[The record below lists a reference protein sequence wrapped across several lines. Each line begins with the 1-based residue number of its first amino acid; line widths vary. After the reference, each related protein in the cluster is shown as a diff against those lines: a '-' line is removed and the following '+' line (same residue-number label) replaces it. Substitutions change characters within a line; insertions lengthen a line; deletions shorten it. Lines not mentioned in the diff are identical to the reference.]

1 MKATSAMDQPM
12 PVPKRTPT
20 KSKRSTAGK
29 DAAASGAETREKLLA
44 AARACLRDEGIAG
57 VSARAIARHGDLNQA
72 LVFYH
77 FGSVDGLLQA
87 VARTDSERRARLY
100 EDRLADVSTLKELV
114 SIGRQIHKVEFAEGN
129 TAVLAQ
135 LVAGAASST
144 DLGVA
149 VQDGMQTW
157 TTLVE
162 DALARVLAGTPLA
175 TAVPLGD
182 VAYAIASLFLG
193 LELMGGVDGDDAR
206 VESLFTSLDA
216 VSGLVDMLLRS
227 GAPRE

>member
-1 MKATSAMDQPM
+1 M
-12 PVPKRTPT
+12 PAAKRTASGT
-20 KSKRSTAGK
+20 SRTAS
-29 DAAASGAETREKLLA
+29 DSGAETRDRLLA
-44 AARACLRDEGIAG
+44 AARACLRQEGIAG

-87 VARTDSERRARLY
+87 VARTDAERRSLLY
-100 EDRLADVSTLKELV
+100 ADRLVGVTTLKELV
-114 SIGRQIHKVEFAEGN
+114 SVGRQIHEVEFAEGN

-135 LVAGAASST
+135 LVAGAASSP
-144 DLGVA
+144 DLGAA

-162 DALARVLAGTPLA
+162 DALARVVAGTPLA
-175 TAVPLGD
+175 AVVPLGD

-193 LELMGGVDGDDAR
+193 LELMGGVDGDDTR

-216 VSGLVDMLLRS
+216 ISGLVDTLLRS
-227 GAPRE
+227 GTT

>member
-1 MKATSAMDQPM
+1 MTAMPAA
-12 PVPKRTPT
+12 KRTASGT
-20 KSKRSTAGK
+20 SRTAS
-29 DAAASGAETREKLLA
+29 DSGAETRDRLLA
-44 AARACLRDEGIAG
+44 AARACLRQEGIAG

-87 VARTDSERRARLY
+87 VARTDAERRALLY
-100 EDRLADVSTLKELV
+100 ADRLVGVTTLKELV
-114 SIGRQIHKVEFAEGN
+114 SVGRQIHDVEFAEGN

-135 LVAGAASST
+135 LVAGAASSP

-162 DALARVLAGTPLA
+162 EALARVLAGTPLA
-175 TAVPLGD
+175 AVVPLGD

-193 LELMGGVDGDDAR
+193 LELMGGVDGDDTR

-216 VSGLVDMLLRS
+216 VSGLVDVLLRS
-227 GAPRE
+227 GTT

>member
-1 MKATSAMDQPM
+1 M
-12 PVPKRTPT
+12 PAAKRTASGT
-20 KSKRSTAGK
+20 SRTAS
-29 DAAASGAETREKLLA
+29 DSGAETRDRLLA
-44 AARACLRDEGIAG
+44 AARACLRQEGIAG

-87 VARTDSERRARLY
+87 VARTDAERRALLY
-100 EDRLADVSTLKELV
+100 ADRLEGVTTLKELV
-114 SIGRQIHKVEFAEGN
+114 SVGRQIHEVEFAEGN

-135 LVAGAASST
+135 LVAGAASSP

-162 DALARVLAGTPLA
+162 DALARVVAGTPLA
-175 TAVPLGD
+175 AVVPLGD

-193 LELMGGVDGDDAR
+193 LELMGGVDGDDTR

-216 VSGLVDMLLRS
+216 ISGLVDTLLRS
-227 GAPRE
+227 GTT